1 MFEKGVIQFKDRGK
15 QLNDFSGLNLRRGIT
30 PTDFDGFIDY
40 NGNLFIILEG
50 KLKDKDLPN
59 GQKMAIENLC
69 AAVQS
74 EKMIVAI
81 VFEHDTPIE
90 QEIKVKD
97 CLVRSVYYHPRWHDY
112 KERRLNVMEM
122 IHLIEDNAKNAGLKI

>member
-1 MFEKGVIQFKDRGK
+1 
-15 QLNDFSGLNLRRGIT
+15 LNDFSGLNLHRGIT

-81 VFEHDTPIE
+81 VFEHDTPVD

>member
-1 MFEKGVIQFKDRGK
+1 MSEKGVIQFRDRSK
-15 QLNDFSGLNLRRGIT
+15 QLNSFAGMVFRRGIT

-40 NGNLFIILEG
+40 NGELFILLEG
-50 KLKDKDLPN
+50 KLVGKDLPN

-69 AAVQS
+69 ASINAS
-74 EKMIVAI
+74 KMIVAI

-90 QEIKVKD
+90 SDVDVKN
-97 CLVRSVYYHPRWHDY
+97 CLVRAVYYHPRWHDY